1 MTSRST
7 LSRTWEQILRR
18 PARTDSLEI
27 LRIPSSS
34 SGKRRVDHGRNHL
47 CKIQQDEA
55 GAFQIKTAILSEDG
69 KRAVD
74 KTALSPEGEAHIR
87 SFEEKYRLL
96 SEESGVLS
104 YLKPELRDGGR
115 TARFEFLTGV
125 TLAERLKE
133 RISEIAQRGESGS
146 EEDKQKKGCH
156 LSRGGSASRRRLLPA
171 GVYSAL

>member
-1 MTSRST
+1 MAETIYVKYN
-7 LSRTWEQILRR
+7 RTRR
-18 PARTDSLEI
+18 ET
-27 LRIPSSS
+27 
-34 SGKRRVDHGRNHL
+34 
-47 CKIQQDEA
+47 
-55 GAFQIKTAILSEDG
+55 FQLKTAILSEDG

-74 KTALSPEGEAHIR
+74 KTALCPEGEAHIR

-133 RISEIAQRGESGS
+133 RISEIAQRGESDS
-146 EEDKQKKGCH
+146 EGDSRKKD
-156 LSRGGSASRRRLLPA
+156 AIA
-171 GVYSAL
+171 AAEEALCIAVSCRP